1 MQLFKNPCIA
11 SHPDHLTVAW
21 AQNIINQKASNIT
34 VKQVKI
40 RSVDIGTTTR
50 VRLFVDHNGTN
61 EIPRRWFVKIP
72 PLKWRVRLITAL
84 PRLLQTEIKFYN
96 GIALLTPTTT
106 PTVLSATNHFA
117 KGSTLVLNDLTEH
130 DAIPGQPNDI
140 ISISQAFL
148 VIEQLAILHAK
159 FWNKTHKN
167 KKYQWLSGPIRQL
180 EDHLGTV
187 LAVPLMK
194 CGLKKSI
201 HLIPPTLHSSALHY
215 ARHRRDAM
223 NFLFQGT
230 QTIIHHDCHPGN
242 LFWINSKPGLLD
254 WQMVR
259 AGEGISDIS
268 YFIATC
274 LDPEIRRSNENR
286 LIKHY
291 IKILTAN
298 GIKKINFE
306 QMKKRYRAH
315 LVYPFEA
322 MIVTLAIGGMM
333 DLDDNLKLIERTAL
347 AVIDNDAFAT
357 LPI

>member
-1 MQLFKNPCIA
+1 MPLFNNLCIV

-21 AQNIINQKASNIT
+21 AQNIINQQTSNIT

-40 RSVDIGTTTR
+40 TSIDIGTTTR
-50 VRLFVDHNGTN
+50 VRLFVDHNGNN
-61 EIPRRWFVKIP
+61 EIPRQWFIKIP
-72 PLKWRVRLITAL
+72 SLKWRVRAITAL
-84 PRLLQTEIKFYN
+84 PRLLQTEIRFYKE
-96 GIALLTPTTT
+96 IALITPTII
-106 PTVLSATNHFA
+106 PTALFATNHFA
-117 KGSTLVLNDLTEH
+117 TGSTLVLNDITEH
-130 DAIPGQPNDI
+130 GAIPGQPNDI
-140 ISISQAFL
+140 ISISQALL
-148 VIEQLAILHAK
+148 VIEQLAFLHTK
-159 FWNKTHKN
+159 FWNKTHNN

-194 CGLKKSI
+194 RGLKKSLN
-201 HLIPPTLHSSALHY
+201 LIPPSLHSSALHY
-215 ARHRRDAM
+215 ARHRRNAM

-259 AGEGISDIS
+259 TGEGISDIS

-274 LDPEIRRSNENR
+274 LAPETRRNNENR

-347 AVIDNDAFAT
+347 AVIDNDAFTA